1 MGPGTSPQVSSGVRH
16 HSRRFQKELLVGGGL
31 VMACALSEVVMQ
43 TLLRVS
49 MLFQVVT
56 AFRNM
61 LVLGVRK
68 QTNKQKNQQR

>member
-1 MGPGTSPQVSSGVRH
+1 
-16 HSRRFQKELLVGGGL
+16 
-31 VMACALSEVVMQ
+31 MACALSEVVMQ